1 MTASEE
7 RHERAN
13 ALTHGVGLV
22 AGVFGGTV
30 LLVMAAGSGDPWR
43 IVTTAVFATTVILVY
58 ASSTLFH
65 SARSR
70 QLRARLRLLDHC
82 AIYLLIA
89 GSYTPF
95 ALVGLGGSL
104 GWSLF
109 GMVWVL
115 AGLGILFKLRF
126 IGGSR
131 IISATT
137 YVGMSFLAI
146 LPMGSLLQELGPV
159 TLGWLLLGGA
169 FYLVGLR
176 FYLDGR
182 IPYNHAIWHLFVIG
196 GTVCHGIAVST
207 QL

>member
-7 RHERAN
+7 RHERAS
-13 ALTHGVGLV
+13 ALTHGMGLV
-22 AGVFGGTV
+22 AGVFGCTV
-30 LLVMAAGSGDPWR
+30 LLVMAASSGDPWR
-43 IVTTAVFATTVILVY
+43 IGTTAVFAITVILVY

-70 QLRARLRLLDHC
+70 MLRTRLRLLDHC

-109 GMVWVL
+109 GIVWVL
-115 AGLGILFKLRF
+115 AGLGILFKLYF
-126 IGGSR
+126 FGGSR
-131 IISATT
+131 IISTAT

-146 LPMGSLLQELGPV
+146 MPMGSLLRELGPV
-159 TLGWLLLGGA
+159 TLGWILLGGA
-169 FYLVGLR
+169 SYLVGLR

-196 GTVCHGIAVST
+196 GTACHGIAVGT